1 MTTSLK
7 DSNTA
12 IKTYWAILN
21 RLLYNKM
28 IPAIP
33 PLLVYGSFILDCWTK
48 ANVFKNLFASICTP
62 TTNNSVLPPLLYK
75 TSSRISSFRVAN
87 KDILW
92 ITKSIDSSKSHGYDN
107 NSVKSVHIQSFSGP
121 YFSAFGLNTEWYLIS
136 LQSKCGKYGPE
147 KLRLRTLYAVWALQD
162 TVHNFV
168 HR

>member
-1 MTTSLK
+1 MTTNLK
-7 DSNTA
+7 DSKTA

-33 PLLVYGSFILDCWTK
+33 LLLVYGSFILDYWTK

-87 KDILW
+87 KDIL
-92 ITKSIDSSKSHGYDN
+92 
-107 NSVKSVHIQSFSGP
+107 
-121 YFSAFGLNTEWYLIS
+121 
-136 LQSKCGKYGPE
+136 
-147 KLRLRTLYAVWALQD
+147 
-162 TVHNFV
+162 
-168 HR
+168 